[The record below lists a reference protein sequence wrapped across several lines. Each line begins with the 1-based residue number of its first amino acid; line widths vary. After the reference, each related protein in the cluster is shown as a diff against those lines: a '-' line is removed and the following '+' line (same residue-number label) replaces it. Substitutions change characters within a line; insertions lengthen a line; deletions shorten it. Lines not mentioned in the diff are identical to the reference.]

1 MKDIVSFMFG
11 LLAGAFVGCTV
22 VSLYTPK
29 TGDEIRENI
38 RNSFDEIKLDYE
50 LGRQKKKEEMEEE
63 LKRRW
68 GEE

>member
-1 MKDIVSFMFG
+1 MKS
-11 LLAGAFVGCTV
+11 LLNFILGFAAGAFVGCIA

-29 TGDEIRENI
+29 SGEDVREDI

-50 LGRQKKKEEMEEE
+50 IGRQKKKEDLEAD

-68 GEE
+68 GE